1 MARQPGSGL
10 IRDITEAERLE
21 QTRRD
26 YVANVSHELRTPLT
40 HPRLVEPMRDG
51 LVQAENDRQRYYAL
65 SLPRLSAF
73 RAD

>member
-1 MARQPGSGL
+1 MARQPGQWPL

-40 HPRLVEPMRDG
+40 AIRALVEPMRDG
-51 LVQAENDRQRYYAL
+51 LVQAEK
-65 SLPRLSAF
+65 
-73 RAD
+73 